1 MNSWLV
7 GLFFFEQQPALQR
20 KTSFS
25 HNLDCQIQVKERGKE
40 KERYMPYH
48 SIYIRT
54 VSSELL
60 FSCALLHSIPSWLV
74 LAEIKCTVNFGLP
87 KHPINQFK
95 AVQQSRLQEVR
106 AYCSNIYS
114 QTSHFHVKIQ

>member
-25 HNLDCQIQVKERGKE
+25 HNLDCQIQVKERGK
-40 KERYMPYH
+40 KERYIPYH

-54 VSSELL
+54 VGS
-60 FSCALLHSIPSWLV
+60 
-74 LAEIKCTVNFGLP
+74 
-87 KHPINQFK
+87 
-95 AVQQSRLQEVR
+95 
-106 AYCSNIYS
+106 
-114 QTSHFHVKIQ
+114 